1 MKKSYLFPGVAVL
14 LLAVAG
20 FALRP
25 LPAWMARAYPDPVRA
40 EHGMVVSAHEEASR
54 AGVEVLQ
61 AGGNAVDAAVATG
74 FALAVV
80 YPVAGN
86 IGGGGF
92 MVIRP
97 ADGEATTID
106 YREKAPMAAT
116 RDMFLDSTGAFVPKR
131 SQRGYLASGVP
142 GAVAGLLKAHE
153 RYGALPL
160 EKVMA
165 PAIRLASDGFT
176 LTRRH
181 ADRFNAFFHDFAE
194 YPATK
199 KYFTKGDST
208 QMYEEGETFRQE
220 DLADVL
226 RRVCDQ
232 GRDGF
237 YRGKTADLIVE
248 QMEKGG
254 GLITSEDLEAYE
266 AVERA
271 PVVADY
277 RGYRVLSMPPPSSGG
292 VALAQLLNAVEPYD
306 IEEMGFGSSETAHLM
321 GEAMRRV
328 YADRAEHLG
337 DADFYPVPTA
347 ELTTEDYM
355 RMRMADF
362 NPYRADTSEAV
373 THGDPFAYESTE
385 TTHYSVVDSAG
396 NAVSVT
402 TTINGA
408 YGSHVV
414 VDGAGFFLNNEMDD
428 FAAKPGV
435 PNMFGLVGSEANA
448 VEPEKRMLSSMT
460 PTIVEDPDGRLFMVI
475 GTPGG
480 STIIT
485 TVFQVILNV
494 IDHGMNIQEAVSAPR
509 IHHQWLP
516 DVLRAEEFALAKD
529 AVRNLELRG
538 WNVESGGDWGRA
550 DGIVVS
556 HETTDVQVDPSG
568 LEEMEAERKERVLLG
583 GADPRGE
590 DVALGY

>member
-1 MKKSYLFPGVAVL
+1 MKAKYVASGIIFC
-14 LLAVAG
+14 LLASLG
-20 FALRP
+20 LALRP
-25 LPAWMARAYPDPVRA
+25 LPAPTVRAYPEPVRA
-40 EHGMVVSAHEEASR
+40 ERGMVVSAHEAASEA
-54 AGVEVLQ
+54 GIEVLR

-80 YPVAGN
+80 FPVAGN

-92 MVIRP
+92 MVVRT

-116 RDMFLDSTGAFVPKR
+116 RDMFLDSTGAFVPER

-142 GAVAGLLKAHE
+142 GTVAGLLKAHE
-153 RYGALPL
+153 RYGALSL
-160 EKVMA
+160 ERVLE
-165 PAIRLASDGFT
+165 PAIRLAGKGFT
-176 LTRRH
+176 LSRRQ
-181 ADRFNAFFHDFAE
+181 ADRFNAFYDAFAK

-199 KYFTKGDST
+199 SYFTKGDST
-208 QMYEEGETFRQE
+208 AHFEEGDVFRQK

-226 RRVCDQ
+226 RRIRKE

-237 YRGKTADLIVE
+237 YKGETARLIAE
-248 QMEKGG
+248 QMERGG
-254 GLITSEDLEAYE
+254 GLITREDLEAYE
-266 AVERA
+266 AVERPA
-271 PVVADY
+271 VEASY

-306 IEEMGFGSSETAHLM
+306 IKEMGFGSSATVHLM
-321 GEAMRRV
+321 AEAMRRV

-337 DADFYPVPTA
+337 DADFYPVPVE
-347 ELTTEDYM
+347 ELITKEYM
-355 RMRMADF
+355 QRRMGSF
-362 NPYRADTSEAV
+362 NPYRADTSETVA
-373 THGDPFAYESTE
+373 HGDPFTYESAE

-460 PTIVEDPDGRLFMVI
+460 PTIVERPDGRLFMVI

-485 TVFQVILNV
+485 TVFQTILNV
-494 IDHGMNIQEAVSAPR
+494 IDHGMDIQEAVSVPR
-509 IHHQWLP
+509 VHHQWLP

-529 AVRNLELRG
+529 ATYNLELRG
-538 WNVESGGDWGRA
+538 WDVESGGEWGRA

-556 HETTDVQVDPSG
+556 YETADVQVDPSG
-568 LEEMEAERKERVLLG
+568 LEAVEAERTGRVYLG

-590 DVALGY
+590 DVAVGY